1 MRQQWNDKRL
11 NFKHRL
17 KGGLEG
23 NKVTVYGNLHLYRNV
38 SFRENKI
45 FDTHRCQQSVDARYI
60 LQK

>member
-23 NKVTVYGNLHLYRNV
+23 NKVTIMAIYIFTEKFL
-38 SFRENKI
+38 FRENKI
-45 FDTHRCQQSVDARYI
+45 FDTHRCQQSVDAGYI